1 MLFDHIGVPTPNINP
16 ARQVSASSMTT
27 VSTNDFD
34 LLERPAR
41 ALRDSDGCAAVSD
54 FRTAW
59 QGLTAT
65 LIDSLMDNLMD
76 QITDHSKLEREPL
89 DQPAPRRRRG
99 FIWRTGALTAAVA
112 LGLLFAYLGFGPHKA
127 NQAAAVPTPA
137 PQVTVS
143 RPLERE
149 LDSRAGFLGQFSA
162 IDRVEL
168 RAQVGGTLTEIH
180 FKDGQ
185 IVHKGDLL
193 FVIDP
198 RPYEIKLAQAQAA
211 LQTAQAHVALANTQL
226 SRAQSLKRNDYATQ
240 ETVDQRISDQDA
252 SQAAVEDAK
261 ARVRDAELDLEYCR
275 VLAPFT
281 GRIGARQVSIGSL
294 VAGSRA
300 ATSPTTLLATL
311 VSLDPLYLDFDMSES
326 DFLTFS
332 RERARIGG
340 PLANEVLIG
349 LSDETSFTRK
359 GTLDFIDNSLDRSS
373 GTIHARATVPN
384 PDLFLAP
391 GQFARLRVAIAP
403 PTQAYLLPDSAV
415 VLDQSQHLVMTVAP
429 DATVKPKIVTTGDL
443 RGGLRV
449 IRSGLDA
456 NDRVVIDGLVRAIPG
471 TKVAPQD
478 GTIHYDAAA
487 DGQG

>member
-1 MLFDHIGVPTPNINP
+1 MPVTSYRPIGATSMG
-16 ARQVSASSMTT
+16 ASEGQQYRGGMQSACRK
-27 VSTNDFD
+27 
-34 LLERPAR
+34 LLMG
-41 ALRDSDGCAAVSD
+41 S
-54 FRTAW
+54 
-59 QGLTAT
+59 
-65 LIDSLMDNLMD
+65 LMD
-76 QITDHSKLEREPL
+76 QISDHSTVEREPL
-89 DQPAPRRRRG
+89 DRPAPRPRRRT
-99 FIWRTGALTAAVA
+99 WRTYVIAAVTVA
-112 LGLLFAYLGFGPHKA
+112 AVLLAYFGIASHRAK
-127 NQAAAVPTPA
+127 QAAARPA
-137 PQVTVS
+137 PAPTVTVS
-143 RPLERE
+143 HPLQRE
-149 LDSRAGFLGQFSA
+149 VDTRAGFLGQFSA
-162 IDRVEL
+162 VDRVEL
-168 RAQVGGTLTEIH
+168 RAQVGGILTEIH

-198 RPYEIKLAQAQAA
+198 RPYQIKLEQAKAA
-211 LQTAQAHVALANTQL
+211 LQTATARVALANNQL
-226 SRAQSLKRNDYATQ
+226 SRAQSLKRNEFATQ
-240 ETVDQRISDQDA
+240 ETVDQRTNDEDA
-252 SQAAVEDAK
+252 SKAAVENAK
-261 ARVRDAELDLEYCR
+261 AQVQDAELDLEYCQVR
-275 VLAPFT
+275 APFT

-294 VAGSRA
+294 IAGSRA

-340 PLANEVLIG
+340 PLANKVVIA
-349 LSDETSFTRK
+349 LSDENSFTRE
-359 GTLDFIDNSLDRSS
+359 GTLNFIDNALDRSS

-403 PTQAYLLPDSAV
+403 PTPVYLLPDAAV
-415 VLDQSQHLVMTVAP
+415 VLDQSQHLVMTVGP

-449 IRSGLDA
+449 IQSGLEPS
-456 NDRVVIDGLVRAIPG
+456 DRVIIDGMVHAIPG

-487 DGQG
+487 DRQG

>member
-1 MLFDHIGVPTPNINP
+1 
-16 ARQVSASSMTT
+16 
-27 VSTNDFD
+27 
-34 LLERPAR
+34 
-41 ALRDSDGCAAVSD
+41 
-54 FRTAW
+54 
-59 QGLTAT
+59 
-65 LIDSLMDNLMD
+65 MD
-76 QITDHSKLEREPL
+76 QITDPSKLERARL
-89 DQPAPRRRRG
+89 NAPAAQSRR
-99 FIWRTGALTAAVA
+99 WRWKATALVVAAALALTFAW
-112 LGLLFAYLGFGPHKA
+112 LGLAPHRG
-127 NQAAAVPTPA
+127 NQAAAALPPTPA
-137 PQVTVS
+137 VTVS
-143 RPLERE
+143 QPLQRSV
-149 LDSRAGFLGQFSA
+149 DIRAGFLGQFSA

-168 RAQVGGTLTEIH
+168 RAQVGGILTEIH

-198 RPYEIKLAQAQAA
+198 RPYEIKLEQAKAA
-211 LQTAQAHVALANTQL
+211 LQTATARMALSTNQL
-226 SRAQSLKRNDYATQ
+226 SRATSLKRSDFATQ
-240 ETVDQRISDQDA
+240 ETVDQRTNDQDA
-252 SQAAVEDAK
+252 AQAAVEDAQAK
-261 ARVRDAELDLEYCR
+261 VRDAELDLEYSKVR
-275 VLAPFT
+275 APFT

-332 RERARIGG
+332 RERARVGG
-340 PLANEVLIG
+340 ALANQVMIG
-349 LSDETSFTRK
+349 LSDENNFSRQ
-359 GTLDFIDNSLDRSS
+359 GTLDFIDNALDRSS

-403 PTQAYLLPDSAV
+403 PAPVYLLPDSAV
-415 VLDQSQHLVMTVAP
+415 VLDQSQRLVMTVGP

-449 IRSGLDA
+449 IQSGLDA
-456 NDRVVIDGLVRAIPG
+456 SDRVVIDGLVRAIPG

-487 DGQG
+487 DQG

>member
-1 MLFDHIGVPTPNINP
+1 
-16 ARQVSASSMTT
+16 
-27 VSTNDFD
+27 
-34 LLERPAR
+34 
-41 ALRDSDGCAAVSD
+41 
-54 FRTAW
+54 
-59 QGLTAT
+59 
-65 LIDSLMDNLMD
+65 MD
-76 QITDHSKLEREPL
+76 QISDHSNIEREPA
-89 DQPAPRRRRG
+89 DRPMPRRP
-99 FIWRTGALTAAVA
+99 RTWLTPAIGAAMAVA
-112 LGLLFAYLGFGPHKA
+112 ALLVYFGLAPHRG

-143 RPLERE
+143 QPLQRKI
-149 LDSRAGFLGQFSA
+149 DSRASFLGQFSA

-180 FKDGQ
+180 FRDGQ

-198 RPYEIKLAQAQAA
+198 RPYEIKLEQAKAA
-211 LQTAQAHVALANTQL
+211 LQTATARVELANAQL
-226 SRAQSLKRNDYATQ
+226 SRAQSLRRNEFATQ
-240 ETVDQRISDQDA
+240 ETVDQRTSDQD
-252 SQAAVEDAK
+252 SSSAAVEDAK
-261 ARVRDAELDLEYCR
+261 ARIRDAELDLEYCHVR
-275 VLAPFT
+275 APFT
-281 GRIGARQVSIGSL
+281 GRIGARQVSVGSL

-332 RERARIGG
+332 RERARVGG
-340 PLANEVLIG
+340 PLANKVMIG
-349 LSDETSFTRK
+349 LSDENNFTRE
-359 GTLDFIDNSLDRSS
+359 GTLDFIDNALDRSS

-403 PTQAYLLPDSAV
+403 PTSAYLLPDSAV
-415 VLDQSQHLVMTVAP
+415 VLDQSQHLVMTVGP

-449 IRSGLDA
+449 IRSGLGPM
-456 NDRVVIDGLVRAIPG
+456 DRVVIDGLVRAIPG
-471 TKVAPQD
+471 RKVAPQD

-487 DGQG
+487 DEQG

>member
-1 MLFDHIGVPTPNINP
+1 
-16 ARQVSASSMTT
+16 
-27 VSTNDFD
+27 
-34 LLERPAR
+34 
-41 ALRDSDGCAAVSD
+41 
-54 FRTAW
+54 
-59 QGLTAT
+59 
-65 LIDSLMDNLMD
+65 MD
-76 QITDHSKLEREPL
+76 QISDPSTLERERL
-89 DQPAPRRRRG
+89 DEPAARPRR
-99 FIWRTGALTAAVA
+99 WRWKLTALGAAVA
-112 LGLLFAYLGFGPHKA
+112 LGLTFAWLGLAPHRG
-127 NQAAAVPTPA
+127 NRAAAAPTPTSV
-137 PQVTVS
+137 VTVS
-143 RPLERE
+143 RPLQRE
-149 LDSRAGFLGQFSA
+149 LDVRAGFLGQFSA

-211 LQTAQAHVALANTQL
+211 LQTATARVALANNQL
-226 SRAQSLKRNDYATQ
+226 FRAQSLKHNEFATQ
-240 ETVDQRISDQDA
+240 ETVDQRTNDQDA

-275 VLAPFT
+275 ARAPFT
-281 GRIGARQVSIGSL
+281 GRIGARQVSLGSL

-340 PLANEVLIG
+340 PLANKVMIA
-349 LSDETSFTRK
+349 LSDENNFSRE
-359 GTLDFIDNSLDRSS
+359 GTLDFIDNALDRSS
-373 GTIHARATVPN
+373 GTIHARATVRN
-384 PDLFLAP
+384 EDLFLAP
-391 GQFARLRVAIAP
+391 GQFARLRVAIAS
-403 PTQAYLLPDSAV
+403 PTPVYLLPDAAV
-415 VLDQSQHLVMTVAP
+415 VLDQSQRLVMTVGS
-429 DATVKPKIVTTGDL
+429 DATVKPKIVTTGEL

-449 IRSGLDA
+449 IQSGLEPS
-456 NDRVVIDGLVRAIPG
+456 DRVIIDGLVRAIPG

-478 GTIHYDAAA
+478 GTIHYDPTA
-487 DGQG
+487 DQG

>member
-1 MLFDHIGVPTPNINP
+1 
-16 ARQVSASSMTT
+16 
-27 VSTNDFD
+27 
-34 LLERPAR
+34 
-41 ALRDSDGCAAVSD
+41 
-54 FRTAW
+54 
-59 QGLTAT
+59 
-65 LIDSLMDNLMD
+65 MD
-76 QITDHSKLEREPL
+76 QITNPANLERERL
-89 DQPAPRRRRG
+89 DEPVARPRR
-99 FIWRTGALTAAVA
+99 WRWKATALGVAVA
-112 LGLLFAYLGFGPHKA
+112 AGLFLAWLGLAPHRG
-127 NQAAAVPTPA
+127 NQAAAALAPTPV
-137 PQVTVS
+137 VTVS
-143 RPLERE
+143 QPLRRE
-149 LDSRAGFLGQFSA
+149 VDVRAGFLGQFSA

-185 IVHKGDLL
+185 IVHRGDLL

-198 RPYEIKLAQAQAA
+198 RPYEIRLEQAKAA
-211 LQTAQAHVALANTQL
+211 LQTATARLALAGNQL
-226 SRAQSLKRNDYATQ
+226 SRAQSLKRNDFATQ
-240 ETVDQRISDQDA
+240 ETVDQRTNDQDA

-261 ARVRDAELDLEYCR
+261 ARMRDAELDLEYCR

-300 ATSPTTLLATL
+300 ATSPTTLLTTL

-326 DFLTFS
+326 DFLTFA

-340 PLANEVLIG
+340 PLADKVVIG
-349 LSDETSFTRK
+349 LSDETNFTRE
-359 GTLDFIDNSLDRSS
+359 GTLDFIDNALDRSS

-403 PTQAYLLPDSAV
+403 PTPVYLLPDAAV
-415 VLDQSQHLVMTVAP
+415 VLDQSQRLVMTVAP
-429 DATVKPKIVTTGDL
+429 DATVKPKIVTTGEL

-449 IRSGLDA
+449 IQSGLEPS
-456 NDRVVIDGLVRAIPG
+456 DRVIINGLVRAVPG
-471 TKVAPQD
+471 AKVAPQD
-478 GTIHYDAAA
+478 GTIHYDATA

>member
-1 MLFDHIGVPTPNINP
+1 M
-16 ARQVSASSMTT
+16 
-27 VSTNDFD
+27 
-34 LLERPAR
+34 
-41 ALRDSDGCAAVSD
+41 
-54 FRTAW
+54 
-59 QGLTAT
+59 
-65 LIDSLMDNLMD
+65 
-76 QITDHSKLEREPL
+76 
-89 DQPAPRRRRG
+89 
-99 FIWRTGALTAAVA
+99 AVA
-112 LGLLFAYLGFGPHKA
+112 ALLVYFGLAPHRG

-143 RPLERE
+143 QPLQRKI
-149 LDSRAGFLGQFSA
+149 DSRASFLGQFSA

-180 FKDGQ
+180 FRDGQ

-198 RPYEIKLAQAQAA
+198 RPYEIKLEQAKAA
-211 LQTAQAHVALANTQL
+211 LQTATARVELANAQL
-226 SRAQSLKRNDYATQ
+226 SRAQSLRRNEFATQ
-240 ETVDQRISDQDA
+240 ETVDQRTSDQD
-252 SQAAVEDAK
+252 SSSAAVEDAK
-261 ARVRDAELDLEYCR
+261 ARIRDAELDLEYCHVR
-275 VLAPFT
+275 APFT
-281 GRIGARQVSIGSL
+281 GRIGARQVSVGSL

-332 RERARIGG
+332 RERARVGG
-340 PLANEVLIG
+340 PLANKVMIG
-349 LSDETSFTRK
+349 LSDENNFTRE
-359 GTLDFIDNSLDRSS
+359 GTLDFIDNALDRSS

-403 PTQAYLLPDSAV
+403 PTSAYLLPDSAV
-415 VLDQSQHLVMTVAP
+415 VLDQSQHLVMTVGP

-449 IRSGLDA
+449 IRSGLGPT
-456 NDRVVIDGLVRAIPG
+456 DRVVIDGLVRAIPG
-471 TKVAPQD
+471 RKVAPQD

-487 DGQG
+487 DEQG

>member
-1 MLFDHIGVPTPNINP
+1 
-16 ARQVSASSMTT
+16 
-27 VSTNDFD
+27 
-34 LLERPAR
+34 
-41 ALRDSDGCAAVSD
+41 
-54 FRTAW
+54 
-59 QGLTAT
+59 
-65 LIDSLMDNLMD
+65 MD
-76 QITDHSKLEREPL
+76 QITNPTNLERERQDEPM
-89 DQPAPRRRRG
+89 ARPRR
-99 FIWRTGALTAAVA
+99 WKATA
-112 LGLLFAYLGFGPHKA
+112 LGV
-127 NQAAAVPTPA
+127 AAAFGLYLAWLGLAPHRGNEAAAALTPA
-137 PQVTVS
+137 PVVTVS
-143 RPLERE
+143 LPLQRE
-149 LDSRAGFLGQFSA
+149 IDVRAGFLGQFSA

-198 RPYEIKLAQAQAA
+198 RPYEIKLEQAKAA
-211 LQTAQAHVALANTQL
+211 LQTATARVALASNQL
-226 SRAQSLKRNDYATQ
+226 SRAQSLRHNDFATQ
-240 ETVDQRISDQDA
+240 ETVDQRTNDEDA

-261 ARVRDAELDLEYCR
+261 ARVRDAELDLEYCH
-275 VLAPFT
+275 VSAPFS

-300 ATSPTTLLATL
+300 ATSPTTLLTTL

-332 RERARIGG
+332 RERARIKG
-340 PLANEVLIG
+340 PLANKVLIG
-349 LSDETSFTRK
+349 LSDENSLARE
-359 GTLDFIDNSLDRSS
+359 GTLDFIDNALDRSS

-403 PTQAYLLPDSAV
+403 PAPVYLLPDAAV
-415 VLDQSQHLVMTVAP
+415 VLDQSQRLVMTVGP

-449 IRSGLDA
+449 IRSGLEA
-456 NDRVVIDGLVRAIPG
+456 GDRVVIDGLVRAIPG

-478 GTIHYDAAA
+478 GTIHYDPNA
-487 DGQG
+487 DQS